1 MSERASESVPPRATS
16 ADNLAGLAGQRAVFL
31 NWRDPTHPAA
41 GGAEVYCWEI
51 AARWA
56 AAGADV
62 TLLTAAAPGRPP
74 YEVVGGV
81 HIYRAG
87 GRFSVY
93 PRTLARLA
101 SRFRN
106 ADIVVDMQN
115 GIPFFAPLVT
125 GRRTA
130 VVLVVHHVHQDQFA
144 RAMSWPG
151 SAVGPLLEGP
161 LSRRVYG
168 TRSVVAV
175 SPSTRAGVRRRLGI
189 GGPIFVVPNGTPVVP
204 ATAAHRSPTPRLV
217 AVGRLAPHKRLDLA
231 IQACAALRERYPEL
245 RLDIVGDGPER
256 ASLTAMAAALGLTG
270 VVRLHGR
277 LDELAKADQLA
288 AAWLH
293 LQPSQAEGWGITVL
307 EAAAH
312 GVPSLAFDVPGLRD
326 SIRPG
331 RTGWLLRPEDQ
342 LSDGIDA
349 ALRTLADPA
358 TAAGVAA
365 SCRVWAGSF
374 SWQESADRLAGVAL
388 AEQATR
394 QRLLR
399 GLAEQRI
406 SDTGCVVRLEGLVEA
421 DVTRLRRVLRRT
433 DVIRVC
439 PQERRA
445 RILLYGCDERS
456 ATQVIERAGIR
467 AGGEVRISYTCA
479 GSEDLL
485 AAGFD
490 HAGIAR

>member
-1 MSERASESVPPRATS
+1 MSVR
-16 ADNLAGLAGQRAVFL
+16 NLPELAGQRAVFL

-41 GGAEVYCWEI
+41 GGAELYCWEI
-51 AARWA
+51 ASRWA
-56 AAGADV
+56 AAGAEV
-62 TLLTAAAPGRPP
+62 ALLTAAAPERPP

-81 HIYRAG
+81 HIHRAG

-101 SRFRN
+101 TRFRD
-106 ADIVVDMQN
+106 ADIVVDLQN

-125 GRRTA
+125 RRQTA

-144 RAMSWPG
+144 LAMPWPG

-161 LSRRVYG
+161 VSRRVYG
-168 TRSVVAV
+168 RRSVAAV

-189 GGPIFVVPNGTPVVP
+189 GGPIFVVPNGTPAVP
-204 ATAAHRSPTPRLV
+204 ATAVPRSPTPRLV
-217 AVGRLAPHKRLDLA
+217 AVGRLAPHKRLDLVV
-231 IQACAALRERYPEL
+231 QACAALRQRYPGL
-245 RLDIVGDGPER
+245 ILDIVGDGPER
-256 ASLTAMAAALGLTG
+256 ASLAAMVTALGLDD

-277 LDELAKADQLA
+277 LDEIAKAERFA
-288 AAWLH
+288 TAWLH

-331 RTGWLLRPEDQ
+331 RTGWLLQPDER
-342 LSDGIDA
+342 LSEGIDA
-349 ALRTLADPA
+349 ALTTLADRSAAAGIA
-358 TAAGVAA
+358 TA
-365 SCRVWAGSF
+365 CRAWAGSF
-374 SWQESADRLAGVAL
+374 TWRESADRLAGVAL
-388 AEQATR
+388 AEQVTR
-394 QRLLR
+394 HRLLR
-399 GLAEQRI
+399 GLPEQRI
-406 SDTGCVVRLEGLVEA
+406 SDAACVVRLA
-421 DVTRLRRVLRRT
+421 DVSEVDVMLLRQSLRRT

-439 PQERRA
+439 PQTGEA
-445 RILLYGCDERS
+445 ELLLYGCDERN
-456 ATQVIERAGIR
+456 AMAVLARAG
-467 AGGEVRISYTCA
+467 VRTDVQDGARYACA

-490 HAGIAR
+490 QPGLAR